1 MSNKMYIKNM
11 KICMFYKYK
20 MVTKL
25 TLLNIL
31 GVTFILHIKNISNIF
46 RSILKKRNKLSMKKK
61 SQIILLID

>member
-1 MSNKMYIKNM
+1 MSNKIYIKNM